1 MPAIFRGC
9 DEGENCMKCPECS
22 ESIPDD
28 ALQCDHCNADV
39 RGGAAPEPADDPVT
53 PEITPI
59 PDSEIKPPLDISP
72 ADDLEVIFGASSDA
86 EAALVSG
93 LLESAGIASVI
104 LDQNLTTCQIVMASA
119 ARGYRIAV
127 PSKDR
132 DEANEAL
139 VEGGF
144 ISRDP

>member
-1 MPAIFRGC
+1 
-9 DEGENCMKCPECS
+9 MKCCPECS
-22 ESIPDD
+22 ESIPDE

-39 RGGAAPEPADDPVT
+39 RGSVSSEPVSDPVT
-53 PEITPI
+53 PETIDAVAATI
-59 PDSEIKPPLDISP
+59 PDSEIKPPIDISP
-72 ADDLEVIFGASSDA
+72 TDDLEVIFGASSDA

-119 ARGYRIAV
+119 ERGYRIAV